1 MNQCALNYVHWQST
15 SCYLLSD
22 IEYRVR
28 MEQKMKLKP
37 TTILNFFA
45 FSIFM
50 IQAYQSLNKYFLV
63 VIQELSTNINTIEK
77 PTIQI
82 CFNGFYDYEESS
94 KNGYMMMTDYFVGRI
109 PNSSRPTWKAIDRNL
124 SFETLQQNVH
134 EQDFSQVEV
143 SILVP
148 VYGKGFCLQIQ
159 SNKLG
164 KQMNILSKKK
174 NLSVFLVHNSTD
186 TKIMPVMK
194 KT

>member
-1 MNQCALNYVHWQST
+1 MSNDKVQVTIFCQTLN
-15 SCYLLSD
+15 
-22 IEYRVR
+22 RVR
-28 MEQKMKLKP
+28 MDQKMKLKP
-37 TTILNFFA
+37 NTIFNFLA

-50 IQAYQSLNKYFLV
+50 IQAYQSLNKYFQYPV

-109 PNSSRPTWKAIDRNL
+109 PNSSRPTWKGMDRNL
-124 SFETLQQNVH
+124 SFETLQQIVH

-143 SILVP
+143 SIPTDLVF

-164 KQMNILSKKK
+164 RQMHILSNFKKK
-174 NLSVFLVHNSTD
+174 L
-186 TKIMPVMK
+186 
-194 KT
+194 